1 MARVIDPRFYDT
13 DDAWSYEREEARSAQ
28 LDAYDDRPTVW
39 EVLTSEGVGDD

>member
-1 MARVIDPRFYDT
+1 MTPR